1 VPSSQEHNSLE
12 HLTNCMEAS
21 DNKQYHSEPS
31 FDAQPLPIADSNGK
45 IYFVVP
51 SIKSMCVLCAHVC
64 AIFGCCFSRTAN

>member
-1 VPSSQEHNSLE
+1 
-12 HLTNCMEAS
+12 MEAS

-51 SIKSMCVLCAHVC
+51 SIKSM
-64 AIFGCCFSRTAN
+64 